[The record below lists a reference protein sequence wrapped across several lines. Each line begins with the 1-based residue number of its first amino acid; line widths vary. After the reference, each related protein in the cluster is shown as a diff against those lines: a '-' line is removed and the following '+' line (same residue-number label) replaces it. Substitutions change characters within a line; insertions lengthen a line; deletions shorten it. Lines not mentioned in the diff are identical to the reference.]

1 MKTARIRDG
10 NLTRSYVFALAP
22 VLFPSADPKSV
33 AKQGEGGIRD
43 SQEQMAASRN
53 SDVCMVKS
61 VCFDLLTGLLDSWTL
76 WNAVAGDAEDGARW
90 RAAYLQQTYQTGAYR
105 PYETLVLEAAE
116 LVGLPGDYATR
127 LAERYAEL
135 RPWPEVGGV
144 LRTLRRNG
152 LSLAVVTNCSERLA
166 AVAVHRIGVP
176 IDVVVTAERAGFYKP
191 HPRPYLLALEEL
203 GSTPTE
209 SLFAAGS
216 AYDLIGSSNV
226 GIPTYWHNRIGAAA
240 PQDAP
245 VPAAQRRNL
254 RALVA
259 FARS

>member
-1 MKTARIRDG
+1 
-10 NLTRSYVFALAP
+10 
-22 VLFPSADPKSV
+22 
-33 AKQGEGGIRD
+33 
-43 SQEQMAASRN
+43 
-53 SDVCMVKS
+53 MVKS

-76 WNAVAGDAEDGARW
+76 WNAVVGDAEVGIRW
-90 RAAYLQQTYQTGAYR
+90 RSAYLQQTYQTGAYR
-105 PYETLVLEAAE
+105 PYEALVMEAAE
-116 LVGLPGDYATR
+116 LVGLPGVYATR

-144 LRTLRRNG
+144 LRALRRNG
-152 LSLAVVTNCSERLA
+152 ISLAAVTNCSERLGS
-166 AVAVHRIGVP
+166 VAVHRIGVP
-176 IDVVVTAERAGFYKP
+176 MDVVVTAERAGFYKP

-203 GSTPTE
+203 ESAPTE
-209 SLFAAGS
+209 SLFVAGS
-216 AYDLIGSSNV
+216 GYDLIGASNV

-245 VPAAQRRNL
+245 APAAQRRNL